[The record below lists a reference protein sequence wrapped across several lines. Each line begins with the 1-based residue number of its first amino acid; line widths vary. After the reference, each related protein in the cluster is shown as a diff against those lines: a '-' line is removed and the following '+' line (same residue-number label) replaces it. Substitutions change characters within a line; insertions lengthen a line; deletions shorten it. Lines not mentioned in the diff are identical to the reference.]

1 MSYVGKEQ
9 IQKAKEVDLI
19 SYLKAYEPDEL
30 VHISGENY
38 CTKTHDSLKIS
49 NGKWNW
55 FSRGIGGKTALDYLI
70 KVKGYKFVEA
80 VKLLTN
86 EKSADIPK
94 SEPSVYVPPKN
105 FSLPK
110 KNDSNVLLKKYLS
123 SRGIHQVIVDYCL
136 EKGIIYES
144 ENYHNVVFVGFD
156 ETHKPRYVSVRSTI
170 TTYKGD
176 VKGSNKRYG
185 FCIME
190 NPQSK
195 SIHVFESAIDLLSYT
210 TLKLLSGDNWRSE
223 NYLSLAGVFQS
234 SNKIPP
240 ALEQY
245 LSINKQVENIVLHL
259 DNDKA
264 GRDATRA
271 IIDKLMD
278 DYTIID
284 EPPQNGKDINEQ
296 LKIMLKIQQ
305 KQEYDR

>member
-49 NGKWNW
+49 NNKWNW

-110 KNDSNVLLKKYLS
+110 KNDSNALLKKYLS

-136 EKGIIYES
+136 EKGLIYES

-156 ETHKPRYVSVRSTI
+156 ETHKPRYAALRSTI
-170 TTYKGD
+170 ATYKGD
-176 VKGSNKRYG
+176 VKGSNKKYG
-185 FCIME
+185 FCIIE

-195 SIHVFESAIDLLSYT
+195 NLHVFESAIDLLSYA
-210 TLKLLSGDNWRSE
+210 TLKLLSGRNWRNE
-223 NYLSLAGVFQS
+223 NYLSLSGVFQS

-245 LSINKQVENIVLHL
+245 LSVNRQVENIALHL

-264 GRDATRA
+264 GRDAARA
-271 IIDKLMD
+271 IMDKLMGN
-278 DYTIID
+278 YNIRD
-284 EPPQNGKDINEQ
+284 EPPQKGKDVNEQ

-305 KQEYDR
+305 RKEYER

>member
-55 FSRGIGGKTALDYLI
+55 FSRG
-70 KVKGYKFVEA
+70 
-80 VKLLTN
+80 
-86 EKSADIPK
+86 
-94 SEPSVYVPPKN
+94 
-105 FSLPK
+105 
-110 KNDSNVLLKKYLS
+110 
-123 SRGIHQVIVDYCL
+123 
-136 EKGIIYES
+136 
-144 ENYHNVVFVGFD
+144 
-156 ETHKPRYVSVRSTI
+156 
-170 TTYKGD
+170 
-176 VKGSNKRYG
+176 
-185 FCIME
+185 
-190 NPQSK
+190 
-195 SIHVFESAIDLLSYT
+195 T
-210 TLKLLSGDNWRSE
+210 TLKLLSGDKWRSE
-223 NYLSLAGVFQS
+223 NYLSLAGVFHS

-245 LSINKQVENIVLHL
+245 LSVNKQVENIVLHL

-271 IIDKLMD
+271 IIDKFMGN
-278 DYTIID
+278 YTIID
-284 EPPQNGKDINEQ
+284 EPPQSGKDINEQ

-305 KQEYDR
+305 RKEYER